1 MKEAEIGG
9 KLQTAKKT
17 WVSIYKEN
25 KDFRVGRVESR
36 SLEWLIDEKHILA
49 NALRRV
55 GASSFILN
63 SYPLICDPRGQYMI
77 SSIHPFFHNTLA

>member
-36 SLEWLIDEKHILA
+36 SLEWLIDEKHIFLLMPLEELGHV
-49 NALRRV
+49 AL
-55 GASSFILN
+55 S
-63 SYPLICDPRGQYMI
+63 
-77 SSIHPFFHNTLA
+77 